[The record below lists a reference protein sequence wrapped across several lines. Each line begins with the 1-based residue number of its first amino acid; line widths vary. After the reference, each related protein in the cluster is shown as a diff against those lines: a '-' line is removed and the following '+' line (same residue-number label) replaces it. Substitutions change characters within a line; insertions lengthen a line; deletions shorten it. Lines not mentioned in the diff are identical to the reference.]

1 MAFPLSLCMGFS
13 DEIEVETTIDI
24 GHNNAATILVIKV
37 TIALPFQSTFTAL
50 VTQWRQINL
59 PKKLVPFLFPPLRRR
74 RGCAKLTSS
83 VTKQTSSWYATILP
97 EKLTIWCK
105 TRDEIDFRT
114 YPRFTLY
121 FRLKCSAQAF
131 FFVFLFKSF
140 VFLFFKLLDLL
151 LETKVNGCVRDVKHR
166 TPLHLA
172 AERGTARQVK
182 VLTQAA
188 PSCVWM
194 RDDQRRTPLHYAV
207 MSMKR
212 YNNFQFLQDLNTKE
226 PFFVNTFII
235 QAHRCLRTVLLVP
248 KLSADFVQFLPL

>member
-1 MAFPLSLCMGFS
+1 MTSEKSA
-13 DEIEVETTIDI
+13 
-24 GHNNAATILVIKV
+24 
-37 TIALPFQSTFTAL
+37 
-50 VTQWRQINL
+50 
-59 PKKLVPFLFPPLRRR
+59 KKLVPFLFSPLRRR

-97 EKLTIWCK
+97 EKLTIWWK
-105 TRDEIDFRT
+105 TRDEIDFRR
-114 YPRFTLY
+114 YPRLTLY

-131 FFVFLFKSF
+131 FFVFLVKSF

-212 YNNFQFLQDLNTKE
+212 YNNF
-226 PFFVNTFII
+226 
-235 QAHRCLRTVLLVP
+235 
-248 KLSADFVQFLPL
+248 

>member
-1 MAFPLSLCMGFS
+1 MQRRSWWLKWRSP
-13 DEIEVETTIDI
+13 
-24 GHNNAATILVIKV
+24 
-37 TIALPFQSTFTAL
+37 LPFQSTFTAL
-50 VTQWRQINL
+50 VMQWRQRNL
-59 PKKLVPFLFPPLRRR
+59 PKNSFLFYFLLYVVV
-74 RGCAKLTSS
+74 GVCAKLTSS

-105 TRDEIDFRT
+105 TRDEIYFRT

-121 FRLKCSAQAF
+121 FRLKCPAQAF
-131 FFVFLFKSF
+131 FFVFLVKSF

-248 KLSADFVQFLPL
+248 KLSADFEQFLPL

>member
-1 MAFPLSLCMGFS
+1 MENARRNRLSQVPEAHHLFQ
-13 DEIEVETTIDI
+13 
-24 GHNNAATILVIKV
+24 V
-37 TIALPFQSTFTAL
+37 TVLSSGL
-50 VTQWRQINL
+50 
-59 PKKLVPFLFPPLRRR
+59 FLN
-74 RGCAKLTSS
+74 
-83 VTKQTSSWYATILP
+83 
-97 EKLTIWCK
+97 
-105 TRDEIDFRT
+105 
-114 YPRFTLY
+114 
-121 FRLKCSAQAF
+121 F
-131 FFVFLFKSF
+131 FFVFLVKSF

-235 QAHRCLRTVLLVP
+235 
-248 KLSADFVQFLPL
+248 

>member
-1 MAFPLSLCMGFS
+1 MENARRNRLSQVPEANHLFQ
-13 DEIEVETTIDI
+13 
-24 GHNNAATILVIKV
+24 V
-37 TIALPFQSTFTAL
+37 TVLGSA
-50 VTQWRQINL
+50 
-59 PKKLVPFLFPPLRRR
+59 LFP
-74 RGCAKLTSS
+74 S
-83 VTKQTSSWYATILP
+83 
-97 EKLTIWCK
+97 
-105 TRDEIDFRT
+105 
-114 YPRFTLY
+114 
-121 FRLKCSAQAF
+121 F
-131 FFVFLFKSF
+131 FFVFLVKSF

-212 YNNFQFLQDLNTKE
+212 YNNFQFLQDLNTRE
-226 PFFVNTFII
+226 PFFVNTFIK
-235 QAHRCLRTVLLVP
+235 QAHRCLRTVLCVP
-248 KLSADFVQFLPL
+248 KLSADYVQFLPLYNRHSKMGGTRLCPFFVRIKKVWLYRILSRA